1 MAPHSKHTREL
12 RRFLVINF
20 RVGTRENGY
29 LVGPILASTPDYK
42 RFHYWD
48 EPGVAVLDED
58 DYEVVKVYPLGI
70 TYDQVARQFVKDFSP
85 PTTRAYCSAGWIM
98 PDGAFFSAENW
109 ADLGQH
115 QILAA

>member
-1 MAPHSKHTREL
+1 MAPHSKRIPEL
-12 RRFLVINF
+12 RRFLAIYF

-29 LVGPILASTPDYK
+29 LVGPILASTPDYR

-70 TYDQVARQFVKDFSP
+70 AYDEVARQFVNDFSP
-85 PTTRAYCSAGWIM
+85 IATGAYRSAGWVM

-109 ADLGQH
+109 ADLGQ
-115 QILAA
+115 QPTLAA